1 MNGQDH
7 KGVSVIKRYEGTR
20 EYMLFRKEPGF
31 GDFQY
36 VTKFDVF
43 KYQELVDHFNDGWRI
58 HDEDKKIEA
67 MNKKASA

>member
-1 MNGQDH
+1 M
-7 KGVSVIKRYEGTR
+7 SVIGRYEGTR
-20 EYMLFRKEPGF
+20 EYMLFPKETGF
-31 GDFQY
+31 GDNQY

-43 KYQELVDHFNDGWRI
+43 KYQELGDHFNDGWRI

>member
-1 MNGQDH
+1 MNEQDH
-7 KGVSVIKRYEGTR
+7 KGVSVIRRYEGTR
-20 EYMLFRKEPGF
+20 EYTLFRKEPGF
-31 GDFQY
+31 GDNQY
-36 VTKFDVF
+36 VTTFDVF

>member
-31 GDFQY
+31 GDNQY
-36 VTKFDVF
+36 VTIFDVF

-58 HDEDKKIEA
+58 HDEDKK
-67 MNKKASA
+67 KAAISKRVPA